1 MNNDAAANANSNAN
15 TNIDFWEKVL
25 QNPSPVYA
33 QLFKDEKEFLLA
45 QIPKDSYVL
54 DIGCGDGRN
63 IENMLPA
70 TKNIVG
76 LDNDPKAVEDA
87 KKRLADIPSV
97 QIVQGSAF
105 DLFFDDE
112 TFDVVILMVALGN
125 FEDMKATALGEMK
138 RVMKKGGKVLMSVY
152 SENAYDERMKMYKSL
167 GAPIVDSDGS
177 KVVFDGLV
185 GSRVSEQFSKEEIAA
200 LAKEAG
206 LTVSSWEM
214 SGDFAYLCVL
224 I

>member
-1 MNNDAAANANSNAN
+1 MMNDANAAAKSN
-15 TNIDFWEKVL
+15 TNIDFWEMVL

-33 QLFKDEKEFLLA
+33 QLFKDEKEFLLSH
-45 QIPKDSYVL
+45 IPKDSYVL

-63 IENMLPA
+63 IENMLAA

-76 LDNDPKAVEDA
+76 LDNDPKAVVDA
-87 KKRLADIPSV
+87 KKRLADVPSV

-112 TFDVVILMVALGN
+112 TFDAVTLMVTLVN

-152 SENAYDERMKMYKSL
+152 SENAFNERLKMYKTL
-167 GAPIVDSDGS
+167 GATIVDTDGS
-177 KVVFDGLV
+177 KVIFDGPV
-185 GSRVSEQFSKEEIAA
+185 GSRVSEQFSKDEIAA

-206 LTVSSWEM
+206 LTVLSCEM
-214 SGDFAYLCVL
+214 SGDFAYLCIL
-224 I
+224 Q